1 MPRETITPEQRA
13 AEASALTKLFEE
25 AKRVDPGITQESIA
39 NEMDVTQGLV
49 NQWLT
54 GRSPIPD
61 KRLVWLSRRL
71 DFDPAQVRPNLKLS
85 IDLAAS
91 EQERK
96 TLMVYLTNPDFR
108 RMVDAIAESGGFYKA
123 DPQQS
128 ESTKPKK
135 NR

>member
-1 MPRETITPEQRA
+1 MPRETITPEERV
-13 AEASALTKLFEE
+13 AEAAALSRFFESAKLI
-25 AKRVDPGITQESIA
+25 DPSLTQESIA

-71 DFDPAQVRPNLKLS
+71 NFNPAQVRPRIKLS
-85 IDLAAS
+85 IDLAAT

-108 RMVDAIAESGGFYKA
+108 KMVDAIAETGGFYTVDK
-123 DPQQS
+123 QQH
-128 ESTKPKK
+128 ESSRPKK
-135 NR
+135 GQ